1 MAGTRFLATSS
12 APAVGPETGGRRALL
27 SSGLTVGVRKL
38 AFTEV
43 GKRYKVA
50 SKLKMITRLVRA
62 TVADYL
68 EIPERNT
75 RIKIPERRARS

>member
-27 SSGLTVGVRKL
+27 SSGLSVGVREL

-50 SKLKMITRLVRA
+50 SQLKMRTRLART
-62 TVADYL
+62 TVDDFL

-75 RIKIPERRARS
+75 RVKMSERRARA

>member
-12 APAVGPETGGRRALL
+12 APAVGPETGGSRALL
-27 SSGLTVGVRKL
+27 SSGLTVGVRGL

-50 SKLKMITRLVRA
+50 SQLKMRTRLVRA
-62 TVADYL
+62 TVSDFL

-75 RIKIPERRARS
+75 RMKILELRARA